1 MFLPG
6 TNVKT
11 PKFADRIG
19 KPIEIRGRSGPKR
32 KKLPCPPLPLPL
44 TL

>member
-32 KKLPCPPLPLPL
+32 KNCHAHLCLCL
-44 TL
+44 

>member
-6 TNVKT
+6 PTVKT

-32 KKLPCPPLPLPL
+32 KKVPCPPLPVCLCL
-44 TL
+44 